1 MAGGFKLGD
10 FQGPNEPKTSYGSMI
25 STLISVQ
32 VMGSICF
39 LAVMRTTGTATSVY
53 KRLSLNS
60 ARTELLTTI
69 RRLNQPAT
77 ISNSVSVNANTPK

>member
-32 VMGSICF
+32 VTGSICF
-39 LAVMRTTGTATSVY
+39 LALMRTTGTVTSVY
-53 KRLSLNS
+53 SPLSSNC

-77 ISNSVSVNANTPK
+77 ISNSVLVNANTPK